1 VLTAVPDRG
10 KQQSHGVLIEG
21 SILARLMGIRL
32 LTLDATVV
40 LVPADVTAPGSV
52 APRPPISTSVPPHAA
67 TRRRSWAAGAG
78 LAEAVRSLN
87 EGAELLAQA
96 RRIRVS

>member
-1 VLTAVPDRG
+1 MLTAVPDSG
-10 KQQSHGVLIEG
+10 KQQSQGVLIEG
-21 SILARLMGIRL
+21 SILARLWGLRV

-40 LVPADVTAPGSV
+40 LVPADVTAPHIV
-52 APRPPISTSVPPHAA
+52 PDRPNRTSVPPDDA
-67 TRRRSWAAGAG
+67 TGRRSRAVGPG

-96 RRIRVS
+96 RRIRST

>member
-1 VLTAVPDRG
+1 VLTAVPDSGNLR
-10 KQQSHGVLIEG
+10 SHGVLIEG
-21 SILARLMGIRL
+21 SILARLMGIRV

-40 LVPADVTAPGSV
+40 LVPADVTAPGSMP
-52 APRPPISTSVPPHAA
+52 PRPPISTSVPPHAA
-67 TRRRSWAAGAG
+67 TPRRSKAERAG

-96 RRIRVS
+96 RRIRST